1 MSLAKGRTEGGIEG
15 ARATL
20 RKLMQLNF
28 GSVSAQVDA
37 KVEGASMERLEMW
50 IERVLMSESANVVVG

>member
-1 MSLAKGRTEGGIEG
+1 
-15 ARATL
+15 
-20 RKLMQLNF
+20 MQLNF

-37 KVEGASMERLEMW
+37 KVEGAPMERLEMW

>member
-1 MSLAKGRTEGGIEG
+1 
-15 ARATL
+15 
-20 RKLMQLNF
+20 
-28 GSVSAQVDA
+28 VSAQVDA